1 MSRRT
6 WLVAMLLALGAHL
19 ALAASLM
26 DRNYRSVST
35 ALDDGDLGLEV
46 GLGREGGYQDQLE
59 QQIAE
64 PEPVV
69 PEPERLRPNPKPL
82 PEPELELTQKPVADE
97 ADVQVAKAPVD
108 PAPEPKP
115 EPPAPEP
122 KPQSQPEPLPQPEE
136 PDTPI
141 ADDKSEAKSKPE
153 PERESESRQEPSEVA
168 SKAQQQ
174 STGRASQERAGGT
187 RGDAK
192 SYFAKLMAWLHQHK
206 NYPPELKKEKVQGV
220 VVIKFSINQSGEV
233 ISASIK
239 TGSGHA
245 SLDQAALDMLER
257 ANPVP
262 PIPEAMA
269 RERLTLAIPVEY
281 SLITR

>member
-1 MSRRT
+1 MVRP
-6 WLVAMLLALGAHL
+6 
-19 ALAASLM
+19 
-26 DRNYRSVST
+26 DRSVST

-46 GLGREGGYQDQLE
+46 GLGRAGGYQDQLE
-59 QQIAE
+59 QHLAE

-69 PEPERLRPNPKPL
+69 PEPAESQTR
-82 PEPELELTQKPVADE
+82 PEPEPEPEPEPDAELELTDKPVVDE

-108 PAPEPKP
+108 PPPEP
-115 EPPAPEP
+115 
-122 KPQSQPEPLPQPEE
+122 QPEPVPKAEV

-141 ADDKSEAKSKPE
+141 AGAKSESLSE
-153 PERESESRQEPSEVA
+153 PEQKQEPEQESSKVA

-206 NYPPELKKEKVQGV
+206 DYPPQLKKEKVQGV
-220 VVIKFSINQSGEV
+220 VVIKFSINRSGEV
-233 ISASIK
+233 TSASIK

-245 SLDQAALDMLER
+245 SLDQAALDMLAR

-262 PIPEAMA
+262 PIPESMA